1 MGLRQQ
7 ACQVAKG
14 GCGTGNGFESSPAAE
29 LLVVLGPFF
38 FSKRSYIILGKIDSS
53 SYLMKHRKL
62 RDRDALV

>member
-38 FSKRSYIILGKIDSS
+38 FEAFIHYFWERSTAAHSS
-53 SYLMKHRKL
+53 
-62 RDRDALV
+62 